1 MRRVL
6 LALIAAG
13 FVAGLAVP
21 SFAQSG
27 PIAQPV
33 HVWFLADGGMC
44 VQVEDQT
51 PICSHPQPM

>member
-1 MRRVL
+1 MRRVV
-6 LALIAAG
+6 LALTTAG
-13 FVAGLAVP
+13 LVAGIAVP

-33 HVWFLADGGMC
+33 HVWLLADGGMC

-51 PICSHPQPM
+51 PVCTHPINP

>member
-1 MRRVL
+1 MRRVVFA
-6 LALIAAG
+6 LATAGVVAG
-13 FVAGLAVP
+13 FAVP

-27 PIAQPV
+27 PIVQPV

-51 PICSHPQPM
+51 PVCTHPIPM